1 MNTAVSDIPV
11 ASEGEV
17 ISADLE
23 KVGAALTEYS
33 KVDAGLAELRQTYG
47 AVIYDVKTTA
57 GMDAARKARL
67 AVREPRYR
75 VEEIRKSA
83 KAPLLALGKQI
94 DGEAKRIT
102 AALLEIETPIDEQ
115 IRAEEARRETERKAK
130 EEAERAR
137 VQGILS
143 RIAKLQSLPEVYT
156 SALAP
161 ARIAEVIAQIEGGLS
176 ADYGEYADQAEAL
189 RQAALVA
196 LRRAHVDAM
205 EREDRER
212 AAEAERQAKAAQAAK
227 EAAEREAAA
236 KAAREAEEARLR
248 AEREKFEA
256 EQAEA
261 RRRQEAEQ
269 ARMQAERAAE
279 AARVERNEMALQEI
293 QAIQHQLVIAEVGR
307 APYCKGGDLESID
320 YAIDGTEKWELTE
333 DRFGALFGAAVKVR
347 ETTLERLRQC
357 RSEFIANQEAD
368 ANLAAQRSELERAAR
383 EQAERQAEIERRERE
398 AREAEE
404 ARKAAVQAEM
414 DRKAA
419 EAARQRAEQERRA
432 ELRRQV
438 QSLTAESIVRWIAS
452 EFGAEP
458 SDVAGRLAE
467 IPHADWLAL
476 THQEAA
482 A

>member
-1 MNTAVSDIPV
+1 MTTELAPIER
-11 ASEGEV
+11 AKQ
-17 ISADLE
+17 AL
-23 KVGAALTEYS
+23 KVCATERALTEMAAKSRDITAITSADGYQQVHQARMAL
-33 KVDAGLAELRQTYG
+33 KAMRVTIEKTGKAAREDATAFSR
-47 AVIYDVKTTA
+47 AVIQEEKRLVGLIQPEESRLGTLQEA
-57 GMDAARKARL
+57 WDAAREAER
-67 AVREPRYR
+67 R
-75 VEEIRKSA
+75 A
-83 KAPLLALGKQI
+83 KA
-94 DGEAKRIT
+94 
-102 AALLEIETPIDEQ
+102 
-115 IRAEEARRETERKAK
+115 
-130 EEAERAR
+130 EAERAR

-476 THQEAA
+476 THQTEAA
-482 A
+482 